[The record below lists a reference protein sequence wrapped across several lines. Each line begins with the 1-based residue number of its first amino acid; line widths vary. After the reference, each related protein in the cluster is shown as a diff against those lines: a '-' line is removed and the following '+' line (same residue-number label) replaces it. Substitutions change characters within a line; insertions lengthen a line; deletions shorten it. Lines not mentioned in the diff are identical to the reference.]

1 MLTALEAIEKTGR
14 TVDTYPSPVR
24 MMDAMSSAY
33 AVESDPSKKKNIV
46 RRRDR
51 KKVILTAAAKVNTGV
66 RQIVNHKKHRK
77 TEIEN
82 RSRENL
88 CSEDGQV
95 VVVVQSA
102 VEEAPCVALV
112 RRAVR
117 QHIQL

>member
-1 MLTALEAIEKTGR
+1 MEAIEKTGR

-33 AVESDPSKKKNIV
+33 AVESDPSKKKKNIV

-51 KKVILTAAAKVNTGV
+51 KKVILTAAAKVNTEV
-66 RQIVNHKKHRK
+66 RQIVNHKKHGK